1 MGFYD
6 KYILPKVLHW
16 TCKQNPN
23 MRQREKIV
31 PAAFGNV
38 LEVGIGSGLNVSFY
52 DKDKV
57 KSLTGIDPSEEMW
70 NENNIDNQ
78 NLSFDF
84 KFIKAFAENI
94 PVDKDSFDSVV
105 VTYALCTIPDLE
117 KAFEE
122 LRRVIKPNGKL
133 FFCEHGKAPDKA
145 VEKWQNFMNPM
156 WKKFGGGCNL
166 NRDIPEIITSNG
178 FKIKHLKSMYIPG
191 LKFESYN
198 YWGTAIVD

>member
-1 MGFYD
+1 MGIYD
-6 KYILPKVLHW
+6 KYILPKVIHW

-23 MRQREKIV
+23 MIQREKIV
-31 PAAFGNV
+31 PSAFGNV
-38 LEVGIGSGLNVSFY
+38 LEIGIGSGLNISFY
-52 DKDKV
+52 DKNKV
-57 KSLTGIDPSEEMW
+57 KSLTGIDPSEEIW
-70 NENNIDNQ
+70 KENNVDNQ

-84 KFIKAFAENI
+84 KHIKAFAENV
-94 PVDKDSFDSVV
+94 PVDNNSFDSAV
-105 VTYALCTIPDLE
+105 VTYTLCTIPDLE

-145 VEKWQNFMNPM
+145 VQRWQNLMNPV

-178 FKIKHLKSMYIPG
+178 FKIKQMETMYIPG
-191 LKFESYN
+191 LKFESFN
-198 YWGTAIVD
+198 YWGTAIFD